1 MLELLLNL
9 FPGGRRILHV
19 DPGRRLCL
27 CNEIR
32 GTAVVTVD
40 GDNIS
45 RPFIHVNSFLSERG
59 GEMQRSVYLDD
70 WQRSPL

>member
-1 MLELLLNL
+1 M
-9 FPGGRRILHV
+9 HV

-40 GDNIS
+40 GGKIS
-45 RPFIHVNSFLSERG
+45 RPFIHVNSFLSERR
-59 GEMQRSVYLDD
+59 GENATFRVS
-70 WQRSPL
+70 